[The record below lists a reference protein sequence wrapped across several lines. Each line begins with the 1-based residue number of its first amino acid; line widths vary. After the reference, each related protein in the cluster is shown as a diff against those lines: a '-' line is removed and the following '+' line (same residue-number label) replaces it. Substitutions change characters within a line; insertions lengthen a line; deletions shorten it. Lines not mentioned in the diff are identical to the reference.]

1 MNKRGLSYDNP
12 LYVKIT
18 GKRMDAKVY
27 HCFPGGKFK
36 ALTMSYDDGYMEDV
50 RLIELFNR
58 YGIKGTFNLNS
69 GMFDQ
74 TYRGHKRVPKEQIAR
89 LYQGHEVATHGYTH
103 PTMARC
109 PLVKVAAEI
118 LEDRKDLERLT
129 GGLVRGHAYPNG
141 SYNQEIE
148 ELLAKLGIA
157 YGRVINPLP
166 DGTAGYALP
175 TNPMEW
181 QPTCHHND
189 LNLMKKGQWLIE
201 NQSSSYL
208 RLMYVWGHS
217 YEFSEDDNWQVMEDF
232 CQLMGHRE
240 DIWYATNIQI
250 IDYMEVLKYLRFSG
264 DGETVYNPSAQ
275 SAWLQVD
282 EDRIVEVPGGM
293 LIHLEV

>member
-1 MNKRGLSYDNP
+1 M
-12 LYVKIT
+12 
-18 GKRMDAKVY
+18 KVY

-50 RLIELFNR
+50 KLIDIFNR

-74 TYRGHKRVPKEQIAR
+74 TYRGHKRVPKEQIAE

-109 PLVKVAAEI
+109 PLVKVAADI
-118 LEDRKDLERLT
+118 LEDRKKLERLT
-129 GGLVRGHAYPNG
+129 GSLVRGHAYPNG
-141 SYNQEIE
+141 SYNQEIK

-157 YGRVINPLP
+157 YARVINPHP

-175 TNPMEW
+175 TDPMEW
-181 QPTCHHND
+181 QPTCHHNAPD
-189 LNLMKKGQWLIE
+189 LMKKGKWLVD
-201 NQSSSYL
+201 NRSSSYL

-217 YEFSEDDNWQVMEDF
+217 YEFSEDDNWQVIEDF
-232 CQLMGHRE
+232 CHLMGHRE

-250 IDYMEVLKYLRFSG
+250 INYMEVLKYLRFSG